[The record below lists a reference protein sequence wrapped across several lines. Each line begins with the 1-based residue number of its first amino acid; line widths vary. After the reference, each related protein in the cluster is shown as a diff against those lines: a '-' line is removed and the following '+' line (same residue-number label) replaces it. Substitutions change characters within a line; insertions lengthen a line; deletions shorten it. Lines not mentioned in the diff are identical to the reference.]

1 MDKRDEAKK
10 ARSMFYTSR
19 SDLLSDVKA
28 YEACLAARNR
38 SNADLRMFAEDVS
51 LNSSHLFKNSELTF
65 FSIFFR
71 TSSLSRPSEM
81 YKIYVTIILPLL
93 AMSDLYLLEHLL
105 LQHL

>member
-1 MDKRDEAKK
+1 MTVVALLSSKPFFLNPMDKRDEAKK

-51 LNSSHLFKNSELTF
+51 FNTARFL
-65 FSIFFR
+65 R
-71 TSSLSRPSEM
+71 
-81 YKIYVTIILPLL
+81 II
-93 AMSDLYLLEHLL
+93 S
-105 LQHL
+105 